1 MTSTS
6 ENAKTPPGPK
16 DVRSPPLGFV
26 EVGTYELLVDA
37 RDVIGPLAD
46 EMPVWCKGRPVGLGS
61 GVRPTDL
68 EDVRIWVPAA
78 DAERARHLLAKL
90 APPPPTQEDFEREG
104 ASIPSKPRGASAIR
118 WLLAPVLAFVGLI
131 GVTVRCGH

>member
-6 ENAKTPPGPK
+6 ENGKTAPRPK
-16 DVRSPPLGFV
+16 DVRSPPPDFV
-26 EVGTYELLVDA
+26 EVGTYESLGHA

-46 EMPVWCKGRPVGLGS
+46 EMPVWFQGRPVAFEP

-90 APPPPTQEDFEREG
+90 APPPPSQEDFEREE
-104 ASIPSKPRGASAIR
+104 ALVHSKPRGASAAR
-118 WLLAPVLAFVGLI
+118 WFLATLLGI
-131 GVTVRCGH
+131 GVLVALTSQCGR